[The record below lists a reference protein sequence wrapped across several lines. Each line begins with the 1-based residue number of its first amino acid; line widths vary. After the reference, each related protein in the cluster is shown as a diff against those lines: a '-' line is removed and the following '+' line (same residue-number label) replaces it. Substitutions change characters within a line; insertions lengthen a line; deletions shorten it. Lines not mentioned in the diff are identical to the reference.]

1 MSGVS
6 KWMSERA
13 STYVPILG
21 CYLQLRT
28 YVVLSQPVVEKDAQ
42 TVRDAN
48 VDDEMDVGDES

>member
-1 MSGVS
+1 
-6 KWMSERA
+6 MSERA